1 MSRLLDQAIVGVLLL
16 IAALYAFNA
25 LAPALWRAKA
35 LLRLGDWVL
44 RAPLPG
50 APVLARRLTAAGQ
63 RRQAACGGC
72 EGCGSSPP
80 ATATDEEIR
89 VPINRIGRRS

>member
-16 IAALYAFNA
+16 IAVVYAFNA
-25 LAPALWRAKA
+25 LAPALWRAKS

-50 APVLARRLTAAGQ
+50 APALAGLLTRAGQ
-63 RRQAACGGC
+63 RRQAAFGGC
-72 EGCGSSPP
+72 DGCGSSPP
-80 ATATDEEIR
+80 AKATNEEIR
-89 VPINRIGRRS
+89 VPINKSGRRS